1 MDAAEPPLSH
11 GAETPA
17 GNWQLAGSP
26 GPERRVLERD
36 ERKNATI
43 LFADIVGSTAMV
55 ATRDPE
61 VALDILRPALSQLS
75 EAVQRYG
82 GTVNR
87 VTGDGLMAMFGAP
100 FTDEE
105 HALGACCAALEMHA
119 AMARSGFEIPLRVGI
134 HSGEIVVHPLRISGV
149 HTLDAAGEAVH
160 LAARLQ
166 QDAPSGSTWISDAT
180 FALVRGRVETRIV
193 GPQPFRGFTVPVVV
207 HLLQAADASLSRLDV
222 AGRRGLSP
230 FVDRQAELNVLEAAY
245 ARAAAG
251 KGCAVALVGDPGVGK
266 SRLIREFVAARSGV
280 RVLEARCT
288 RWRDDSGFHAIRVL
302 TQRLLGLDITENVD
316 ATHAR
321 LEMASAAPGAPSA
334 DELAAVAV
342 LHGVAPPVAE
352 LSPAGRPYR
361 VGAGPVSGWAGIGPN
376 ARRRRI
382 IEGCLAVLLQ
392 AASDKPLLVVLDD
405 VHWTDS
411 GTYEVIERLLDALG
425 QSRLLLL
432 LGCRS
437 GYRFEWSGH
446 PALTHVAL
454 SPLSSA
460 NARDL
465 ARSVLGQRATD
476 DTVVAGIADRTGGNP
491 FFIEEAAAMP
501 DPAVVPPTVGSILGA
516 RLDALKPA
524 EKQFIEVLAT
534 VGEPTSAELVSDVLE
549 IDGGGTGVVT
559 AELERA
565 GLLRIDG
572 VGDSA
577 RIACRHSLLQEV
589 AYRGLM
595 RPRRRSLHAQIAEA
609 MERLVGDRARDEAE
623 VLARHARLG
632 EAWEPALRHARAAG
646 ARAASH
652 FANREAVRFYEEALE
667 ALTHLPEDAEALSLG
682 VDLRFAL
689 RDPLFRLGRVT
700 LLRTRLEEAAL
711 VAERL
716 GDTGRLGQLYR
727 MQSHHAWL
735 AGDYPETIA
744 AATRASSLAKLQ
756 NDAALELR
764 ALFERSLGELGQ
776 GDLAAAAAGMA
787 RVAERAEDPALAGRF
802 GLDAEVAVVALGY
815 QTRALTDLGQFA
827 AAQRAAV
834 DCSAR
839 AARLALPFASI
850 FAAVAEGYLLLARDA
865 ASDAVTRLAK
875 AVALCDRAEADL
887 MRPVAQSFLGA
898 AEVASGSIS
907 AGIERLELAVR
918 TAAEMGFMF
927 QQPLR
932 LALLSEALSAAG
944 RSGEAAQRAR
954 EALALAASQGEK
966 SSLEVANRAM
976 ARATRNDA
984 NA

>member
-11 GAETPA
+11 SAETPP
-17 GNWQLAGSP
+17 GNWQLPGSP
-26 GPERRVLERD
+26 GTEGRVLDRD

-55 ATRDPE
+55 AARDPE
-61 VALDILRPALSQLS
+61 VALDILRPALRQLS

-119 AMARSGFEIPLRVGI
+119 ALARSGFEIPLRVGI

-193 GPQPFRGFTVPVVV
+193 GPQPFRGFAVPVVV

-230 FVDRQAELNVLEAAY
+230 FVNRRAELDVLEAAY
-245 ARAAAG
+245 GRAAAG
-251 KGCAVALVGDPGVGK
+251 SGCAVALVGDPGVGK
-266 SRLIREFVAARSGV
+266 SRLIREFVAARGGV

-288 RWRDDSGFHAIRVL
+288 RWRDDSGFHAMRVL
-302 TQRLLGLDITENVD
+302 TQRLLGLDMTED
-316 ATHAR
+316 AGATHAR

-334 DELAAVAV
+334 EALAAVAA
-342 LHGVAPPVAE
+342 LHGVAPPIAE
-352 LSPAGRPYR
+352 LSPSGRPYR
-361 VGAGPVSGWAGIGPN
+361 AGAGPVTGWAGLGPN

-405 VHWTDS
+405 VHWTNS

-425 QSRLLLL
+425 GSRLLLL

-437 GYRFEWSGH
+437 GYRFGWSGH
-446 PALTHVAL
+446 KALTHITL

-476 DTVVAGIADRTGGNP
+476 DMVVAGIADRTGGNP

-501 DPAVVPPTVGSILGA
+501 DPALVPPTVGSILGA

-534 VGEPTSAELVSDVLE
+534 VGEPTSAELVSDVLDF
-549 IDGGGTGVVT
+549 DGGGSGVVT

-572 VGDSA
+572 VGNSA

-609 MERLVGDRARDEAE
+609 MERIVGDRARDEAE

-652 FANREAVRFYEEALE
+652 SANREAVRFYEEALE
-667 ALTHLPEDAEALSLG
+667 ALSHLPEDTEALASA
-682 VDLRFAL
+682 VDIRFAL
-689 RDPLFRLGRVT
+689 RAPLFHLGRIAH
-700 LLRTRLEEAAL
+700 LRTRLDEAQAL
-711 VAERL
+711 AERL
-716 GDTGRLGQLYR
+716 ADIGRLGQLYIF
-727 MQSHHAWL
+727 QSHHACL
-735 AGDYPETIA
+735 AGDYRETIA
-744 AATRASSLAKLQ
+744 AAERASALADMQ
-756 NDAALELR
+756 NDPALKLR
-764 ALFERSLGELGQ
+764 AVFERALGEFGKGALV
-776 GDLAAAAAGMA
+776 ASAAGMA
-787 RVAERAEDPALAGRF
+787 QVADRAEDPAHGGRF
-802 GLDAEVAVVALGY
+802 GLDAPLAVVALGY
-815 QTRALTDLGQFA
+815 QMRALTDLGQFDVA
-827 AAQRAAV
+827 ERIAEA
-834 DCSAR
+834 CTAR
-839 AARLALPFASI
+839 AVQVSRPFTSI
-850 FAAVAEGYLLLARDA
+850 FASVAEGYLLLHRGITAEALSRFSA
-865 ASDAVTRLAK
+865 
-875 AVALCDRAEADL
+875 AVAWCDRAEADL
-887 MRPVAQSFLGA
+887 MRPVALSFLGA
-898 AEVASGSIS
+898 AEVASRRATAGS
-907 AGIERLELAVR
+907 ERLELAVK

-932 LALLSEALSAAG
+932 LALLAEALSVIG
-944 RSGEAAQRAR
+944 RSEEASQRAD
-954 EALALAASQGEK
+954 EARALAASQGDEI
-966 SSLEVANRAM
+966 SLLAARRAT
-976 ARATRNDA
+976 ARAG
-984 NA
+984 

>member
-17 GNWQLAGSP
+17 GNWQLPGSP
-26 GPERRVLERD
+26 GQEGRALERD

-87 VTGDGLMAMFGAP
+87 VTGDGVMAMFGAP

-105 HALGACCAALEMHA
+105 HALGACCAALEMHSA
-119 AMARSGFEIPLRVGI
+119 LARSGFEIPLRVGI
-134 HSGEIVVHPLRISGV
+134 HSGEIVVHQLRIGGV
-149 HTLDAAGEAVH
+149 QTLDAAGEAVH

-180 FALVRGRVETRIV
+180 FALARGRVETRIV
-193 GPQPFRGFTVPVVV
+193 GPQPFRGFAVPVVV

-230 FVDRQAELNVLEAAY
+230 FVDRRAELNVLEAAY

-361 VGAGPVSGWAGIGPN
+361 VGGGPVTGWAGLGPN

-516 RLDALKPA
+516 RLDALRPA

-549 IDGGGTGVVT
+549 IDGSGTGVVT

-609 MERLVGDRARDEAE
+609 MERIVGDRARDEAE

-652 FANREAVRFYEEALE
+652 SANREAVRFYEEALE
-667 ALTHLPEDAEALSLG
+667 ALSHLPEDTEALASA

-689 RDPLFRLGRVT
+689 RDPLFRLGRIAH
-700 LLRTRLEEAAL
+700 LRTRLNEAQVL
-711 VAERL
+711 AEKL
-716 GDTGRLGQLYR
+716 GDIRRLGQLYIF
-727 MQSHHAWL
+727 QSHYACL
-735 AGDYPETIA
+735 AGDYSATIA
-744 AATRASSLAKLQ
+744 AAERASALADVQ
-756 NDAALELR
+756 NDPALKLR
-764 ALFERSLGELGQ
+764 AVFERALGEFGKGALV
-776 GDLAAAAAGMA
+776 ASAAGMA
-787 RVAERAEDPALAGRF
+787 QVAERAEDPAHGGLF
-802 GLDAEVAVVALGY
+802 GLDAPLAVVALGY
-815 QTRALTDLGQFA
+815 QMRALTDLGQFDVA
-827 AAQRAAV
+827 ERIAEA
-834 DCSAR
+834 CTAR
-839 AARLALPFASI
+839 AVRVSRPFTSI
-850 FAAVAEGYLLLARDA
+850 FASVAEGYLLLHRGMTAEALSRFSA
-865 ASDAVTRLAK
+865 
-875 AVALCDRAEADL
+875 AVAWCEQAEADL
-887 MRPVAQSFLGA
+887 MRPVALSFLGA
-898 AEVASGSIS
+898 AEVASGRPT
-907 AGIERLELAVR
+907 AGSERLELAVK

-932 LALLSEALSAAG
+932 LALLAEALSMIG
-944 RSGEAAQRAR
+944 RTEEASQRSDEAR
-954 EALALAASQGEK
+954 ALAASQGDEIF
-966 SSLEVANRAM
+966 LLAAR
-976 ARATRNDA
+976 RATA
-984 NA
+984 QAE